1 MLSTV
6 ASSNISVDVDD
17 GSSTARL
24 AERVVDTCSVKN
36 TKIITAESCTAG
48 SLATLLADT
57 PGSGL
62 IFLGGFVTYSK
73 VCKTDVLGIPSDI
86 LIRETAVS
94 APVAAAMTEGA
105 LSRCLSADIAV
116 AITCVAG
123 PEPDEDGNP
132 VGLTFVGVQ
141 QRGKPPVVQ
150 RHVLDG
156 TSPDGVRRKVI
167 MRALHLLLE
176 HIELRNGEGDR
187 AEGSGCM

>member
-6 ASSNISVDVDD
+6 ASSNINVDVDD
-17 GSSTARL
+17 ASSTARL
-24 AERVVDTCSVKN
+24 AERVVETCIVKY

-62 IFLGGFVTYSK
+62 ILLGGFVTYSK
-73 VCKTDVLGIPSDI
+73 ACKTDVLGISSDI
-86 LIRETAVS
+86 LNRETAVS

-105 LSRCLSADIAV
+105 LNRCLSADIAV

-132 VGLTFVGVQ
+132 VGLAFVGVQ
-141 QRGKPPVVQ
+141 QRGKAPVVN

-156 TSPDGVRRKVI
+156 TSADDVRRQVI
-167 MRALHLLLE
+167 ARALHLLLE
-176 HIELRNGEGDR
+176 QIELRNSDR
-187 AEGSGCM
+187 D